1 MIQFLLMNNKPFLIL
16 FLWLI
21 TASGLFAQS
30 VVLKGVV
37 VSSVDSK
44 PIPGAMVKCG
54 TLTKKTG
61 QDGDFYFSLKP
72 GVRKLTVTYSGY
84 KKQSFEFLL
93 KQDTS
98 IVLSYQKIV
107 GIKQVTIKG
116 SLITEYFREPEPGI
130 TKIQPSK
137 FDYLPAVL
145 GDADVLKKIQYLP
158 GIHSGNEGSSGLI
171 VRGGSYEHNLI
182 NLNSFPVYQPYHLMG
197 FQSAF
202 DPFFVD
208 EMEIIKGGFPA
219 KYGGRLS
226 SVININ
232 TKSNYQ
238 DTLQTSVYAGIM
250 SVGGGLRYCPD
261 SLTGITFTGK
271 QSLISTLW
279 NIKWNPVKFSIPIY
293 NFNDML
299 FDFGR
304 KINSN
309 NHTGFL
315 VFLNRDEAGHT
326 TEDEYEA
333 EGYPTI
339 TTQNLNQDW
348 FNLVTG
354 VYWTNT
360 GNHSRLT
367 TLRLYYQHYANNSNN
382 QIIVEQEAEPPITT
396 ETING
401 ISSKISE
408 IGAVFDNEINLSAR
422 HRLNYGITANY
433 RMYLP
438 SAGTF
443 LYINDVLQ
451 NRNDTIA
458 DNTQNNF
465 SGFLY
470 LEDNYTVNNKLFL
483 RGGIRASLIHASGK
497 TWLIPEPRFTVN
509 YYLNE
514 KMSINGSW
522 AITTQS
528 IHRLT
533 SSSVMQTSDL
543 WVPSTQNTRPEIS
556 SLFVAGMK
564 YQYNHGVLAGLE
576 LYYKEMYN
584 LITYKD
590 GATYMTE
597 PYWEN
602 NIVYGEGTSKGVE
615 VLIQKA
621 GDKMFSLIA
630 YTLSFTDVRFD
641 EINNGKKFPFKYDK
655 RHDLNLTIGYRP
667 KEKIS
672 FSCNWVLQSGKWVS
686 VYDRF
691 VPIPEIPLLDNRNNI
706 RFPLYHRLDLSLQLK
721 KNKKW
726 GIAYWKFDI
735 YNAYSRL
742 NPWYLKYSSG
752 TFEQIALF
760 PIIPSVSYSVRF

>member
-1 MIQFLLMNNKPFLIL
+1 MKNKAFLIIL
-16 FLWLI
+16 FWLI
-21 TASGLFAQS
+21 TISGLLAQG
-30 VVLKGVV
+30 VILKGIVV
-37 VSSVDSK
+37 NAADSK
-44 PIPGAMVKCG
+44 PIRGATVKCG
-54 TLTKKTG
+54 NLTEKTEK
-61 QDGDFYFSLKP
+61 DGDFYFSLKP
-72 GVRKLTVTYSGY
+72 GVRKFTVTYSGY

-107 GIKQVTIKG
+107 GIKQVTVKG
-116 SLITEYFREPEPGI
+116 SLITEYIREPEPGI

-182 NLNSFPVYQPYHLMG
+182 NLNGFPVFQPYHLMG

-208 EMEIIKGGFPA
+208 EMEIIKGGFPS

-232 TKSNYQ
+232 TKRNYQ
-238 DTLQTSVYAGIM
+238 DTLLTSIYTGIM
-250 SVGGGLRYCPD
+250 SIGGGVRYCPD
-261 SLTGITFTGK
+261 SLTGITLTGK
-271 QSLISTLW
+271 QSLLSTLL
-279 NIKWNPVKFSIPIY
+279 NFKWNPVKLDVPVY
-293 NFNDML
+293 NFSDML

-304 KINSN
+304 KIDNN
-309 NHTGFL
+309 NHIGFL
-315 VFLNRDEAGHT
+315 VFFNRDKAGHS
-326 TEDEYEA
+326 TENEYE
-333 EGYPTI
+333 ENGYSTI
-339 TTQNLNQDW
+339 TTQNINLDW
-348 FNLVTG
+348 FNLLSG
-354 VYWTNT
+354 ISWSNT
-360 GNHSRLT
+360 GNYNRLT

-382 QIIVEQEAEPPITT
+382 QIIVEQEAEPPVTT
-396 ETING
+396 EAING

-408 IGAVFDNEINLSAR
+408 IGAVFDNEINISFR
-422 HRLNYGITANY
+422 HRFNYGITANY

-465 SGFLY
+465 SGSLY

-483 RGGIRASLIHASGK
+483 RGGIRVSLIHASGK
-497 TWLIPEPRFTVN
+497 TWLIPEPRFTMSYN
-509 YYLNE
+509 LDE
-514 KMSINGSW
+514 KMSINYSW

-543 WVPSTQNTRPEIS
+543 WVPSTQNTTPEIS

-564 YQYNHGVLAGLE
+564 YRYNHEVLAGLE
-576 LYYKEMYN
+576 LYYKKMYN

-602 NIVYGEGTSKGVE
+602 NIVYGEGKSKGVE
-615 VLIQKA
+615 VLFQKA
-621 GDKMFSLIA
+621 GDKMFGLIA
-630 YTLSFTDVRFD
+630 YTLSFTDVQFD
-641 EINNGKKFPFKYDK
+641 EINKGEKFPFKYDK
-655 RHDLNLTIGYRP
+655 RHDFGLTIGYRP
-667 KEKIS
+667 KEKLS
-672 FSCNWVLQSGKWVS
+672 LSCNWVLQSGKWVS
-686 VYDRF
+686 IYDRF
-691 VPIPEIPLLDNRNNI
+691 VPRQPIPLLESRNNV
-706 RFPLYHRLDLSLQLK
+706 RFPLYHRLDLGLQLK
-721 KNKKW
+721 KKKRW
-726 GIAYWKFDI
+726 GTVFWKFDI

-760 PIIPSVSYSVRF
+760 PIIPSVCYSVRF